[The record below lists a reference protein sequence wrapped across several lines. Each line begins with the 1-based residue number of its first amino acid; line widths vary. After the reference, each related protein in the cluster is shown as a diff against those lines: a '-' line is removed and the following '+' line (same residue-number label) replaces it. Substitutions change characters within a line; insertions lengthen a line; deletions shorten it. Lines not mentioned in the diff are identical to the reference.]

1 MTDMTDMKRFNS
13 HKQRVTAKPMT
24 RLAYNDLRGWE
35 LPVDECGADDG
46 YLVVDINADSNF
58 DGYDGHVSWKPK
70 ALFENQYYEVDA
82 ALFADVDDSVEYDD
96 SDDDAQYTDETSV
109 CGYGV
114 NGSTRQGLSLDQ
126 ELMRETIAL
135 ISPKYADSR
144 TKNMLDDANTIVSA
158 IMGRDSQ
165 ACDAPDENEL
175 LAERISDVLGVQVE
189 VTGEFVP
196 CATAGMPAI
205 VNYIKFDGTNDS
217 EVMEFFDGHSGIE
230 GDSFAMSNQ
239 IYLSDDTGMHMGK
252 VGDYLVKYSD
262 GSIKLSETC
271 PIDNGASLLS
281 TADAQI
287 KNGTVTP
294 TANRVAGVNIADSFD
309 FGLAIHCLK
318 NGKKVARAGWNGK
331 GMYVYYVPA
340 ASYPVERNNLETM
353 GGIFPDDM
361 VPYREYLA
369 LKTAQNDVATWT
381 PSVSDALATD
391 WQIV

>member
-1 MTDMTDMKRFNS
+1 MTDMKRFNGF
-13 HKQRVTAKPMT
+13 KKVKAKPMT
-24 RLAYNDLRGWE
+24 RQEYIDYQGFEPRSLNDGE
-35 LPVDECGADDG
+35 KNTDEG
-46 YLVVDINADSNF
+46 YLVEYQ
-58 DGYDGHVSWKPK
+58 DGGKPNHKDHEGYISWSPK
-70 ALFENQYYEVDA
+70 DVFENAYRAVND
-82 ALFADVDDSVEYDD
+82 
-96 SDDDAQYTDETSV
+96 DDDAVQYADDYAARGYYSV
-109 CGYGV
+109 G
-114 NGSTRQGLSLDQ
+114 GSTQGLSLDQ
-126 ELMRETIAL
+126 ELMRETIGM
-135 ISPKYADSR
+135 ISHKYADSR
-144 TKNMLDDANTIVSA
+144 TDRMIEDANMIVSA
-158 IMGRDSQ
+158 IIGRDSQ
-165 ACDAPDENEL
+165 AADTQKNSEL
-175 LAERISDVLGVQVE
+175 LAERIGDVLGVQVD

-196 CATAGMPAI
+196 CADEGVPAI
-205 VNYIKFDGTNDS
+205 VNYIQFDGTNDS

-230 GDSFAMSNQ
+230 GVSFVMSGD

-271 PIDNGASLLS
+271 PIDSDVSL
-281 TADAQI
+281 
-287 KNGTVTP
+287 N
-294 TANRVAGVNIADSFD
+294 NVAGVNIADSFD

-318 NGKKVARAGWNGK
+318 AGKKVARAGWNGK

-340 ASYPVERNNLETM
+340 ASYPVERNNLATM

>member
-1 MTDMTDMKRFNS
+1 MTDMKRFNS

-24 RLAYNDLRGWE
+24 RQAYNDLRGWE

-46 YLVVDINADSNF
+46 YLVVDISADSNF

-82 ALFADVDDSVEYDD
+82 ALFADVDDSVAYDD
-96 SDDDAQYTDETSV
+96 SDDDAQYADETSV

-144 TKNMLDDANTIVSA
+144 TDHMLDDANKIVSA

-165 ACDAPDENEL
+165 ACDAPDENKTH
-175 LAERISDVLGVQVE
+175 AERISKLLGVQVSNVVVHQE
-189 VTGEFVP
+189 QGDVT
-196 CATAGMPAI
+196 C
-205 VNYIKFDGTNDS
+205 TN
-217 EVMEFFDGHSGIE
+217 
-230 GDSFAMSNQ
+230 
-239 IYLSDDTGMHMGK
+239 
-252 VGDYLVKYSD
+252 
-262 GSIKLSETC
+262 
-271 PIDNGASLLS
+271 
-281 TADAQI
+281 
-287 KNGTVTP
+287 
-294 TANRVAGVNIADSFD
+294 VAGVNIADSFD

-331 GMYVYYVPA
+331 GMFIYYVPA
-340 ASYPVERNNLETM
+340 ASYPMQRNNLKTM

-361 VPYREYLA
+361 VPYRDYLA

-391 WQIV
+391 WQLV